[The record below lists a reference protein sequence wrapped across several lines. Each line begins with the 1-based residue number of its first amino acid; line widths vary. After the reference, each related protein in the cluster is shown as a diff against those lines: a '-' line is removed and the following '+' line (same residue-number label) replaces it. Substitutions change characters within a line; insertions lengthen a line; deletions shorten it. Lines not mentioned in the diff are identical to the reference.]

1 MKSLVS
7 ENINSVY
14 NIIMA
19 LLAELMAINSKVKS
33 FLTISGN
40 NINTVIILSLSSS
53 KFSLGDSSIHTNA
66 GY

>member
-1 MKSLVS
+1 
-7 ENINSVY
+7 
-14 NIIMA
+14 MA

-40 NINTVIILSLSSS
+40 NINTVIILSSSSS